1 MRTLNINKLNTSC
14 PTELPHV
21 QIYILLDLYKIFV
34 YTTQTLLS
42 VPSAVFMQSFI
53 KIRPLVPEE
62 KGNIQ
67 TYMIISVWW
76 TCESFSIW
84 FQCLQSTCAC
94 ELMCPLLKLN
104 TLVIK
109 MHMTVKAGMVLQV
122 VATDHCCH
130 LNWFFSSS
138 DTAYQE
144 DLQLTQDPLE
154 RFSLSAELET
164 QVSATKRLEVVFC
177 LFFKIYPLRNTTVC
191 RIQCSDQCC
200 WSYPFKWIESGAWG
214 RLNAYCWVLATM
226 YACLSALSPFNPT
239 ACW

>member
-1 MRTLNINKLNTSC
+1 MMVIIVAYFDRLINNQQPLSCTGKIKNLFRPLKYITNLNVYNINKSKNAHTKHQQTKHIVSNWTATC
-14 PTELPHV
+14 AN
-21 QIYILLDLYKIFV
+21 IYILLDLYKIFV

-130 LNWFFSSS
+130 LHWFFSSS

-177 LFFKIYPLRNTTVC
+177 LFVF
-191 RIQCSDQCC
+191 
-200 WSYPFKWIESGAWG
+200 
-214 RLNAYCWVLATM
+214 
-226 YACLSALSPFNPT
+226 
-239 ACW
+239 

>member
-1 MRTLNINKLNTSC
+1 MRTLNINKLNILC

-42 VPSAVFMQSFI
+42 VPQAVFMQSFI
-53 KIRPLVPEE
+53 KIPPLVPEE

-94 ELMCPLLKLN
+94 ELICPLLKLN

-130 LNWFFSSS
+130 LHWFFSSS
-138 DTAYQE
+138 DSAYQDE
-144 DLQLTQDPLE
+144 DSQLTQDPLE
-154 RFSLSAELET
+154 RFSLLAELET
-164 QVSATKRLEVVFC
+164 QVAPQNGWRLFFVC
-177 LFFKIYPLRNTTVC
+177 LFFKIYPLRNMTVC

-200 WSYPFKWIESGAWG
+200 WSYPFK
-214 RLNAYCWVLATM
+214 
-226 YACLSALSPFNPT
+226 
-239 ACW
+239 

>member
-130 LNWFFSSS
+130 LHWFFSSS

-164 QVSATKRLEVVFC
+164 QVSTTKRLEVVFC
-177 LFFKIYPLRNTTVC
+177 LFVF
-191 RIQCSDQCC
+191 
-200 WSYPFKWIESGAWG
+200 
-214 RLNAYCWVLATM
+214 
-226 YACLSALSPFNPT
+226 
-239 ACW
+239 